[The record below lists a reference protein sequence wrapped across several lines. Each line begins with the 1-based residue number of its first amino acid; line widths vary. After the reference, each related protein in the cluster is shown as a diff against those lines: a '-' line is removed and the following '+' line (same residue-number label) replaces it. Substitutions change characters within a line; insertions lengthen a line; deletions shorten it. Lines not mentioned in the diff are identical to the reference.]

1 MVTCSW
7 RLALLRAWRVRG
19 STVAAGHFREPI
31 KHGCVSREQVH
42 ESDPLSTS
50 KRFFRVMP
58 NVARAMAWW
67 LSLFHCLLT
76 PCSGL
81 KSGECLIDVDV
92 SKIRM
97 KYSSVEDHHDSPE
110 LLQYRA
116 DLPDDRQ
123 MYKLKMKLGRKAYR
137 ELLKGQR
144 WGDSILGLFMLG
156 YVFRMIWFV
165 GLWRYCE

>member
-1 MVTCSW
+1 MKACLASGLKCPWFNCFSW
-7 RLALLRAWRVRG
+7 SFPRTNQARLCLSGAGSWIWPALNIQTILQSDAQRG
-19 STVAAGHFREPI
+19 QS
-31 KHGCVSREQVH
+31 HGLMIVV
-42 ESDPLSTS
+42 
-50 KRFFRVMP
+50 
-58 NVARAMAWW
+58 
-67 LSLFHCLLT
+67 FHCLLT

-81 KSGECLIDVDV
+81 KSVECLIDVDV

-97 KYSSVEDHHDSPE
+97 NYSTVEDHHDSPE

>member
-1 MVTCSW
+1 MFPILSELGTPHWVISAFMFVELIRWEKKGSKWATNTEH
-7 RLALLRAWRVRG
+7 RLV
-19 STVAAGHFREPI
+19 V
-31 KHGCVSREQVH
+31 
-42 ESDPLSTS
+42 
-50 KRFFRVMP
+50 
-58 NVARAMAWW
+58 
-67 LSLFHCLLT
+67 FHCLLT

-81 KSGECLIDVDV
+81 KSVECLIDVDV

-97 KYSSVEDHHDSPE
+97 NYSTVEDHHDSPE

-144 WGDSILGLFMLG
+144 
-156 YVFRMIWFV
+156 
-165 GLWRYCE
+165 